1 MSTQDR
7 IRWTAAFLIWLLAL
21 APAASAEVIL
31 HAFNW
36 RYDEVAARADEIAAR
51 GFASVLVAPPLKSE
65 GTAWWARY
73 QPQDYRVI
81 DHPLGNTES
90 FRLMAQRLSAAG
102 VRLYADIVVNHM
114 ANEANLRPDLNYPGQ
129 RVLDRYAADPA
140 YFERQRLHGDLRFN
154 LFSSLDF
161 REARCI
167 GDYTSVFQ
175 VQNWRLCGGGGDPGL
190 PDLNDNDW
198 VVGQQRLYLAAL
210 KDLGVGGFRI
220 DAAKHMTPKQIA
232 RIFTPA
238 IIADAFVFGEVITG
252 SGLGDPEYQLF
263 LAPYLDQTRHAA
275 YDFPLHASLRRAFA
289 FGGNLA
295 DLVDPL
301 AAGQAL
307 PGDRAVTFTV
317 THDIPNNSGFRGL
330 LLDPVDETLA
340 YAYIL
345 GRNGG
350 TPMLYSDHNESG
362 DNRWVDAWR
371 RADLNAMIDFHNR
384 MRGQDLRMLA
394 AGPCFLLFRR
404 GTLGLVGINKCG
416 HGIDVDL
423 DVSADKLWWRTPY
436 RDALG
441 GDVIV
446 IDRRGYRITL
456 PARSARMWVR
466 EAASV
471 PLAAMKVQQSG
482 Y

>member
-1 MSTQDR
+1 VNTQSR
-7 IRWTAAFLIWLLAL
+7 FRGNAALLIWLLAQ

-36 RYDEVAARADEIAAR
+36 RYDEVAANADEIAAR
-51 GFASVLVAPPLKSE
+51 GFASVLVSPPLKSE
-65 GTAWWARY
+65 GSAWWARY

-81 DHPLGNTES
+81 DHALGNTES
-90 FRLMAQRLSAAG
+90 FRQMSQRLAAAG
-102 VRLYADIVVNHM
+102 VSLYADIVVNHM
-114 ANEANLRPDLNYPGQ
+114 ANEASQRPDLNYPGQ
-129 RVLDRYAADPA
+129 RVLDLYASDPA
-140 YFERQRLHGDLRFN
+140 WFERQRLYGDLRFN
-154 LFSSLDF
+154 QLSSLDF

-167 GDYTSVFQ
+167 TDYNNVYQ
-175 VQNWRLCGGGGDPGL
+175 VQHWRLCGGGGDPGL

-198 VVGQQRLYLAAL
+198 VVSQQRLYLAAL
-210 KDLGVGGFRI
+210 KGLGVSGFRI

-238 IIADAFVFGEVITG
+238 IIDDSFVFGEVITG
-252 SGLGDPEYQLF
+252 AGAGNLEYEQYL
-263 LAPYLDQTRHAA
+263 LPYLADTSHRA
-275 YDFPLHASLRRAFA
+275 YDFPMHASLRGAFA

-295 DLVDPL
+295 NLVDPL

-345 GRNGG
+345 GRDGG

-362 DNRWVDAWR
+362 DNRWVEAWR
-371 RADLNAMIDFHNR
+371 RTDLNAMVDFHNR
-384 MRGQDLRMLA
+384 MVGQDLRMLA
-394 AGPCFLLFRR
+394 AGPCFVLFRR
-404 GTLGLVGINKCG
+404 GALGLVGINKCG
-416 HGIDVDL
+416 NGVDVEIDI
-423 DVSADKLWWRTPY
+423 SADKLWWRTPY
-436 RDALG
+436 RDLLG
-441 GDVIV
+441 GTVIN

-456 PARSARMWVR
+456 PARTARMWVR
-466 EAASV
+466 EAAGV
-471 PLAAMKVQQSG
+471 PPAAGKEAQSG
-482 Y
+482 H